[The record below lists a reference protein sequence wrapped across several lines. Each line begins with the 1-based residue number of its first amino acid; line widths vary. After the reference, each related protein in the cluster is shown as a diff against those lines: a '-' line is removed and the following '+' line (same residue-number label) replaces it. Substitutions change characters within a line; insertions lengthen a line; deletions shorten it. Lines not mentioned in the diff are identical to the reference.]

1 MLRPTMAQILREGE
15 SSYAFVVAVAR
26 RAREMA
32 DEAEAAGTPLEVK
45 SVTAALGEFANGK
58 SKVSELV
65 KTRDAE

>member
-26 RAREMA
+26 RARELA
-32 DEAEAAGTPLEVK
+32 EEAEANGTPLEVK
-45 SVTAALGEFANGK
+45 PVTAALNEFASGK
-58 SKVSELV
+58 AKVSELV